1 MQEKCINLNTAH
13 KTKDAVI
20 IHPSECISCS
30 FTNLNNRGPVFPH
43 GKVEVY
49 YGSNESFI
57 SDIEKLAD
65 KLSIAEKNRAGKF
78 ISDIDRNTY
87 IVCHSFLRIILSS
100 KIGRNPS
107 EIEILADENNK
118 PFLRGNPLYFNIS
131 HDRNVF
137 AIVVSEFTPVGVDI
151 EKIKQDLDYSSLLNS
166 VFTKRE
172 ICYVRDNPVFS
183 TKNFFLLWTRKEAL
197 LKAIGTGIIDDLDR
211 IDVSDMAN
219 ELSKVDHNNLN
230 IKVPGSVFKD
240 YYIYSRC
247 VSDFYIS
254 IALPQQEP
262 INIINL
268 E

>member
-1 MQEKCINLNTAH
+1 MQEKCINLITAH

-20 IHPSECISCS
+20 IHPSECISCT
-30 FTNLNNRGPVFPH
+30 FTYLNNRDPVFPH

-49 YGSNESFI
+49 YGSNENFI

-87 IVCHSFLRIILSS
+87 IVCHGFLRIILSL

-172 ICYVRDNPVFS
+172 ICCVRGNPVVS

-197 LKAIGTGIIDDLDR
+197 LKAIGTGIIDDLDK
-211 IDVSDMAN
+211 IDVSGMAN
-219 ELSKVDHNNLN
+219 EVSKVDHNNLY

-240 YYIYSRC
+240 YYIYSLC

-254 IALPQQEP
+254 VALPQQET